1 VASSDDAW
9 ETVRTIYKR
18 TTLTN
23 SLRGPVVRSFIGFS
37 IAVFVGWVA
46 WMTYASIASVRGPEI
61 WLPLWRWLLLLLMS
75 GPLAIVLLPLAQSN
89 DAGTAIVL
97 LAAFAGLTTTAAY
110 SLLRRR
116 GIDALI
122 FLALVTAAVLVA
134 DVALGSRLI
143 KNSILGYDPIVAAR
157 FYGIGNEY
165 MGVLIGTSLI
175 GTTGLLDRTIRG
187 GAVRRRLWFLLTAVA
202 YTAIV
207 VVLASPALGA
217 NVGGTVAAVVGLGTT
232 LTLLANRRLSWRAL
246 IALFVGIAVVL
257 ALAGLADLTRHRDQP
272 SHLGRA
278 LLAFMEQ
285 GWSAVAAIAARKL
298 AMNLTLLRWT
308 IWAQVFVVSLAIST
322 VALYRPGP
330 VVRGADQI
338 GRAHV

>member
-165 MGVLIGTSLI
+165 MGVLIGTTLI
-175 GTTGLLDRTIRG
+175 GTTGLLDRFSGRPA
-187 GAVRRRLWFLLTAVA
+187 AVRAWRPAVTLA
-202 YTAIV
+202 YAAVIFI
-207 VVLASPALGA
+207 LASPGLGA
-217 NVGGTVAAVVGLGTT
+217 NAGGTVAAVAGFGTT
-232 LTLLANRRLSWRAL
+232 LLLLSGRRWSWRTIPLLAGAAAL
-246 IALFVGIAVVL
+246 VLGAAAVI
-257 ALAGLADLTRHRDQP
+257 DL
-272 SHLGRA
+272 
-278 LLAFMEQ
+278 
-285 GWSAVAAIAARKL
+285 
-298 AMNLTLLRWT
+298 
-308 IWAQVFVVSLAIST
+308 
-322 VALYRPGP
+322 
-330 VVRGADQI
+330 
-338 GRAHV
+338 